1 MSDSKES
8 LEDGAPGSVDGDQS
22 PGAEDRTVS
31 SKEAMRGELRDDMN
45 NFLAQGGEI
54 KRVAPNVRKDLPKK
68 PVSNYA
74 SRPI

>member
-1 MSDSKES
+1 MSDSKG
-8 LEDGAPGSVDGDQS
+8 LLNDAPGSVDNDES
-22 PGAEDRTVS
+22 RGAADRTVS
-31 SKEAMRGELRDDMN
+31 SKEAMRGELREDMN
-45 NFLAQGGEI
+45 KFLRQGGEI